1 MNMRI
6 RPGAGTATAR
16 RARDASKLPSSY
28 CTRPGPAALR
38 SQKMRSR
45 RTAQPGRGGQVT
57 QGEPSST
64 YSTSSIEPSQD
75 ARPAAAVHDLNGER
89 ESIRYLTRRSKKV
102 YERPSESRRLRSAG
116 QRP

>member
-1 MNMRI
+1 MRI

-38 SQKMRSR
+38 SQKRRSR

-64 YSTSSIEPSQD
+64 YSSSSIEPSQA
-75 ARPAAAVHDLNGER
+75 ARQAAAVHDLNGKR
-89 ESIRYLTRRSKKV
+89 ESIRYLNATIEKK
-102 YERPSESRRLRSAG
+102 
-116 QRP
+116 